1 VIARPTILRARVC
14 RALAERHPRGMTGG
28 QVNQYLAWS
37 SRSDEVR
44 EVLEE
49 MVADGLIA
57 RGFQAR
63 PFPREPLSVY
73 LASPLLLERS
83 DRCQIQGSMR

>member
-1 VIARPTILRARVC
+1 MKNRPVILRARIC
-14 RALAERHPRGMTGG
+14 RELAGRFPRGMTAG
-28 QVNQYLAWS
+28 QVSQYLAWS
-37 SRSDEVR
+37 SRSCEVR

-57 RGFQAR
+57 RATEPR
-63 PFPREPLSVY
+63 PHPREPLAVY

-83 DRCQIQGSMR
+83 DRCQQGSTR